1 MSESAGAS
9 TALLRITPAG
19 SDRDTREGSYPTGP
33 DSYPT
38 TDKEGGEA
46 QFKRTSIWD
55 IRGQFL
61 LPQEEHITP
70 SAKVV
75 WGAELR
81 LRVRDTQECFS
92 PQG

>member
-9 TALLRITPAG
+9 IALLWITPAG

-38 TDKEGGEA
+38 TDKQDDEA
-46 QFKRTSIWD
+46 QVERPYIWE
-55 IRGQFL
+55 IRGPLL

-70 SAKVV
+70 RAKVG

-81 LRVRDTQECFS
+81 QGVRDTVECFS